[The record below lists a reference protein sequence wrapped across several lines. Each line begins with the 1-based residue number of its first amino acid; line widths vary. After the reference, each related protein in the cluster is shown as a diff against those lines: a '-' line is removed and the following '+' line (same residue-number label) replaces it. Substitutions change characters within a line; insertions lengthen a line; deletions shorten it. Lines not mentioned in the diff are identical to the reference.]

1 MSGCLLAGLQ
11 MEEEDPDMAEAMRRS
26 LHDALPGSGGGGG
39 GGGGGSSSGT
49 HEWGPG
55 RSLQ

>member
-1 MSGCLLAGLQ
+1 MSGCLLDGLQ
-11 MEEEDPDMAEAMRRS
+11 AIEEEDPDMAEAMRRS

-39 GGGGGSSSGT
+39 GGGT

-55 RSLQ
+55 RLLQ